1 MEGIVYMIVNTKNNR
16 MYIGST
22 VEYEKRF
29 RSHINGLRG
38 GYHDNRKIQEDFEEF
53 GEDAFKFSVLCET
66 QSEDERFEWLMRN
79 PLSL

>member
-1 MEGIVYMIVNTKNNR
+1 

-22 VEYEKRF
+22 VDYEKRL
-29 RSHINGLRG
+29 RSHINGLKG

-66 QSEDERFEWLMRN
+66 NSEDERFEIESISPKNIHSWLQIIR
-79 PLSL
+79 